1 MQLKN
6 YKLSTIGTCVTIII
20 GKAIGIGLS
29 CSQDLPIGAR
39 IGIICATAVCSV
51 IASILVS
58 VVLTFYNKH
67 KINKLYTTLTEAKQ
81 AKLEDIPLDVI
92 DTSQKDKLSD
102 KSEDKGED
110 KSEESQKT
118 SDVDKPDMGKDDD
131 IVSTFKGSIP
141 EPASK
146 DQELLGEQVARGQTA
161 DIPVSKD
168 EKLSTESNID
178 GDNNSVNISTSGL
191 NATHE
196 DQKLSSEQTVKQ
208 QIVGIPISKDKKLSA
223 ESNDGHNDVADA
235 SISGIVQ
242 QTSDGQKLSDHT
254 TDQQQVK
261 NIISTPVSATKTVQE
276 EKSIKSLAD
285 AASILMRKQR
295 KILHVQSDGTYNTYT
310 SEVQMRES
318 DKISKDSK
326 KSHDKADEPDV
337 KNKLKEPESPSIE
350 LDEQMLNSNVG
361 RLQMSRASKKSQGRY
376 A

>member
-146 DQELLGEQVARGQTA
+146 DQELLGEQVATGQTA
-161 DIPVSKD
+161 DIPVAKD

-223 ESNDGHNDVADA
+223 ESNDVTNA

-242 QTSDGQKLSDHT
+242 QTSEGQKLSDHT
-254 TDQQQVK
+254 TDQQQAK
-261 NIISTPVSATKTVQE
+261 NIISTPVSTTGTVQE
-276 EKSIKSLAD
+276 EKSIRNLAD

-310 SEVQMRES
+310 SEMQMRES

-326 KSHDKADEPDV
+326 KSHDKAADEPDV

-350 LDEQMLNSNVG
+350 LDEQVLNSNVG

>member
-6 YKLSTIGTCVTIII
+6 YKLSTICTYVTIIV
-20 GKAIGIGLS
+20 GKSVGIGLS
-29 CSQDLPIGAR
+29 CSQNLPIGQR
-39 IGIICATAVCSV
+39 IGIICA
-51 IASILVS
+51 IALCTSLACVLV
-58 VVLTFYNKH
+58 VMALKFYKH
-67 KINKLYTTLTEAKQ
+67 RINKLYTTLTEAKQ
-81 AKLEDIPLDVI
+81 DKLEDIPLDVI
-92 DTSQKDKLSD
+92 DTCQKDKLSD
-102 KSEDKGED
+102 KSEDK
-110 KSEESQKT
+110 SEESRKT
-118 SDVDKPDMGKDDD
+118 SDVDKPDMGKGDD
-131 IVSTFKGSIP
+131 IVSTFKESIP

-146 DQELLGEQVARGQTA
+146 DQELLGEQVATGQTA

-178 GDNNSVNISTSGL
+178 GDNNSVNISTSSL

-208 QIVGIPISKDKKLSA
+208 QIVGIPVSKDKKLSA
-223 ESNDGHNDVADA
+223 ESNDGHNDVTNA

-242 QTSDGQKLSDHT
+242 QTSEGQKLSDHT
-254 TDQQQVK
+254 TDQQQAK
-261 NIISTPVSATKTVQE
+261 NIISTPVSTTGTVQE
-276 EKSIKSLAD
+276 EKSIRNLAD

-310 SEVQMRES
+310 SEMQMRES

-350 LDEQMLNSNVG
+350 LDEQVLNSNVG